1 MFCKV
6 LCTASHL
13 NCSEPSQP
21 QLLQALTPIFNLSA
35 IRPVMNMTT
44 STDVSVYFILYGV
57 LGVVSPRNLTK
68 CDDLTVVW
76 WHLNHK
82 FHQSIS
88 VILHVLFW
96 VFKIPVV
103 TSGHTVLSCLV
114 FQDEKAQVLITYLW
128 LHYVSVEVIPIISSI
143 CSFPWEC
150 WDITCECF
158 YLSGGRMSL

>member
-1 MFCKV
+1 MSV

-68 CDDLTVVW
+68 CDGGLMTFKSQIPPIYFCNLTCP
-76 WHLNHK
+76 L
-82 FHQSIS
+82 
-88 VILHVLFW
+88 
-96 VFKIPVV
+96 
-103 TSGHTVLSCLV
+103 LS
-114 FQDEKAQVLITYLW
+114 F
-128 LHYVSVEVIPIISSI
+128 
-143 CSFPWEC
+143 
-150 WDITCECF
+150 
-158 YLSGGRMSL
+158 